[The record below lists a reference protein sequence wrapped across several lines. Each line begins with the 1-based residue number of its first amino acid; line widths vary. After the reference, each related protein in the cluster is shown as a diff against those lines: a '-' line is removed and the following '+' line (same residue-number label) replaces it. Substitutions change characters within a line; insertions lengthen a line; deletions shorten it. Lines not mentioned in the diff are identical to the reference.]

1 MPSKNYSRLAIT
13 GILAGIAVLP
23 AVLSAN
29 EMVLEEIIVTAQKRS
44 ESVQEV
50 PVAISAFSA
59 EMVANT
65 GVDTINDLIPMIPG
79 LNGSSA
85 GIATNSWGIRGIS
98 TNDWSAGSEPSVGV
112 FIDDAYIGR
121 NVLATGAF
129 FDIAQI
135 EVVKGPQGTLF
146 GRNSSVGAISLTTNK
161 PADEDSL
168 DVGLAAGSEG
178 QRGYNLVA
186 NMAGDNGL
194 AVRFAYHGSRLDGI
208 WEDVPNSRNAFTD
221 RDDMRLSA
229 SWDVSENLDALLTYS
244 RSDSSS
250 NMGGT
255 YNAGLSTVAP
265 GEEFPDQIA
274 KSTEDAEAAESDGI
288 SMRLVWNLGNDMTL
302 TSITDR
308 RSFDYSY
315 AQDADGT
322 ADDALIDAVFAI
334 GAGGS
339 SLEFGNVTV
348 QDSFSQE
355 FRLNGSTDNSDWFVG
370 VSYFNED
377 IAESTRLDLIG
388 TALGMAVLAQDLT
401 LTKGETKAL
410 GIYGD
415 VTWSV
420 TDQFNLTAG
429 LRWSDDEKSWCT
441 DGDAGIFLIAVIT
454 LEELCATQSWS
465 EVTPRLVADYSL
477 SDDVMLYAS
486 VSKGYKGGGFN
497 TAAADF
503 DGDFVGDAVAGFNPE
518 INQAYELGLKST
530 MANGRMQFN
539 AALFSND
546 YEDLQLLSATLGG
559 ILVENAAEADTQGL
573 ELEWTYLATEN
584 LILRANMAVLDS
596 EFTAGAFSGND
607 LPYAPG
613 NSATV
618 SASYQQ
624 GAINYFVMYTKQD
637 DFFYDAGNLLEE
649 NGYALL
655 SAKVSYAP
663 EGSNWDMGI
672 SVQNATDE
680 DYAAARA
687 DIGLGA
693 AINRGMPRLV
703 KFDINMHF

>member
-1 MPSKNYSRLAIT
+1 MPSKTYSRLVII
-13 GILAGIAVLP
+13 GILASVAVLP
-23 AVLSAN
+23 TVLSAD

-85 GIATNSWGIRGIS
+85 GIATNAWGIRGIS

-178 QRGYNLVA
+178 QKGYNLVA

-265 GEEFPDQIA
+265 GQEFPDQIA

-355 FRLNGSTDNSDWFVG
+355 FRLNASTDNSDWFVG

-649 NGYALL
+649 KGYALL

-687 DIGLGA
+687 DIGLGT